1 MKKTSPGVE
10 KMSDRSSKMVLLG
23 YRFVDPTTERL
34 HVSCDVVFQEE
45 RGGIQ
50 DDENNTQQFVD
61 TSDPCEIWF
70 QNAILGQI
78 I

>member
-1 MKKTSPGVE
+1 VKKTSPGVE

-45 RGGIQ
+45 RGWNSG
-50 DDENNTQQFVD
+50 
-61 TSDPCEIWF
+61 
-70 QNAILGQI
+70 
-78 I
+78 